1 MPSTPEEIIEL
12 SAELGGVLYGISQF
26 YPPMF
31 YDAVRL
37 AQSPP
42 SPSSEA
48 ELMEIRQGATD
59 LADTLVIYSRSITLM
74 EADLQNGV
82 APAQHDPRLVRPL
95 LLDLLESAVLL
106 AHVPSHADLSD
117 LSIMAPEDL
126 EVRLN
131 NPQIAAWMQNNVT
144 PQAKQEYSLEN
155 FIEEA
160 PTAGA
165 FQPPA
170 APPQLE
176 QPYPAQPVAQP
187 PIETPYPA
195 QPAAPA
201 PSPYPQVEPD
211 LAPAQPPAEAP
222 PLPLEPQAPGQS
234 EPWSQP
240 IAKPSTEG
248 ERSRHRQD

>member
-1 MPSTPEEIIEL
+1 MPSTPEEIIEF
-12 SAELGGVLYGISQF
+12 SIELGEALYGISQF

-42 SPSSEA
+42 SPSSES

-74 EADLQNGV
+74 EVDLQNGV
-82 APAQHDPRLVRPL
+82 APGQHDPRLVRPL

-106 AHVPSHADLSD
+106 AHVPSHADLAG

-126 EVRLN
+126 EARLN
-131 NPQIAAWMQNNVT
+131 NPQVAAWMQSNVT

-155 FIEEA
+155 FIEET
-160 PTAGA
+160 PTAGTY
-165 FQPPA
+165 QSPT

-176 QPYPAQPVAQP
+176 QPYSAQPLEQP
-187 PIETPYPA
+187 QAETPYIA
-195 QPAAPA
+195 QPAAPM
-201 PSPYPQVEPD
+201 PSPYPQVEPE
-211 LAPAQPPAEAP
+211 LAPAQQPAEAP
-222 PLPLEPQAPGQS
+222 PLPPEPQAPGQS

-248 ERSRHRQD
+248 ERSRHLQD